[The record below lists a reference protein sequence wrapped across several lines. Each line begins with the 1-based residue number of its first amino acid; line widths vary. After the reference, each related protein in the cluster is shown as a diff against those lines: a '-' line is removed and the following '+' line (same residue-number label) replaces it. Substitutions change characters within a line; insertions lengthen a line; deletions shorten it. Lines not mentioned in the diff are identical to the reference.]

1 MESPFFNLAVFA
13 AITVLAAALLWPR
26 VGFIQAMRTRMRMTK
41 RTRLEDALK
50 YAHECE
56 SNDRPVTN
64 SSLAKALQISPAK
77 TAELAAHMTRT
88 GLIFLRD
95 SRILLTKEGKQYA
108 LQIIRA
114 HRLWERYLADETG
127 TEPQEWHTQA
137 EEHEHLLSPEETDA
151 LSDRLG
157 NPRFDPHG
165 DPIPTA
171 DGELFQEKLMTLTQ
185 LGVGERAIVR
195 HMEDEP
201 EEVYGQL
208 VALGV
213 RLGMELRLKDKSGG
227 NYIVETGGHE
237 IKLTREAALNISI
250 EPVTVLKGGTNGDSP
265 ESLADLQDGE
275 KATVMHISP
284 ACRGFERRRLMDL
297 GILPGTSIKFYR
309 NGLTGGLTAF
319 HVRGTV
325 LALRSEQTQMISIC
339 DRKQDEV

>member
-26 VGFIQAMRTRMRMTK
+26 VGLIQALRTRMRMTK

-171 DGELFQEKLMTLTQ
+171 DGELLQEKLMTLTQ

>member
-237 IKLTREAALNISI
+237 IKLNREAALNVSI